1 MGGSLVPVGGHNLL
15 EPAAASL
22 AMVTGPHLQNVSEE
36 AELLLAA
43 NALYKASDVNE
54 VLQRIEVL
62 LADKELRKNAGQA
75 GYDAVSDKASVLDD
89 YVEALLPI
97 ISIKQ

>member
-1 MGGSLVPVGGHNLL
+1 MIP
-15 EPAAASL
+15 P
-22 AMVTGPHLQNVSEE
+22 E
-36 AELLLAA
+36 AP
-43 NALYKASDVNE
+43 NALYKASDVND